1 MKNYKIVII
10 IIPTVLVVIF
20 IIYTNNFKK
29 NEFNYS
35 NIIVN
40 ETNQNKI
47 EEVKDNIIK
56 VYVTGEVRTSG
67 VIELKEGDR
76 IEDAVIKA
84 GGLTEKSN
92 LKNIN
97 LAYILE
103 DGQKLY
109 IPSIDDKEDIEYIID
124 EHVYLKSNA
133 SKKVNIN
140 KATQEQLQ
148 TLSGIGPAMAEEII
162 QYREQDGKFN
172 NIEDIK
178 KVSGIGDK
186 KYEKIKDYIEIK

>member
-47 EEVKDNIIK
+47 EEVKNNIIK